1 LRASDISRR
10 AAFLKAYRGI
20 EREGATMNATTGSAD
35 RAGATVETANN
46 DVESSASKEPTMRA
60 IVYRSY
66 GSVDVL
72 HVEEI
77 ARPVI
82 SENEVLVRVHAA
94 GLDRGTW
101 HFMTGLPYLG
111 RLAFGLRAPK
121 NPVLGLDVA
130 GAVTEVGS
138 KVTRFQPGDEVFGVA
153 RGSFAEYAAAREDK
167 LAPKPARLGFE
178 QAAVVPVSAST
189 ALQGL
194 RDSGRVE
201 AGQKVLIIGASGG
214 VGTYAV
220 QLAKAFGAEVTGVC
234 STAKVDLVRS
244 IGADHVIDYTRE
256 DFADGTRRYDLI
268 VDIGGNR
275 RLSLLRRALLP
286 KGTLV
291 LLGGEEGGK
300 LTGGMN
306 RQIRALALSLFVGQR
321 LRMFIAKQNRA
332 DLETLSRFID
342 AGQLTPFMDKSY
354 PLAEVPEA
362 MRRLEAGQV
371 RGKIAI
377 TI

>member
-1 LRASDISRR
+1 
-10 AAFLKAYRGI
+10 
-20 EREGATMNATTGSAD
+20 
-35 RAGATVETANN
+35 
-46 DVESSASKEPTMRA
+46 
-60 IVYRSY
+60 
-66 GSVDVL
+66 
-72 HVEEI
+72 
-77 ARPVI
+77 
-82 SENEVLVRVHAA
+82 
-94 GLDRGTW
+94 
-101 HFMTGLPYLG
+101 MTGLPYLG

-130 GAVTEVGS
+130 GTVVAVGS
-138 KVTRFQPGDEVFGVA
+138 KVSRFQSGDEVFGVAA

-167 LAPKPARLGFE
+167 LAPKPTRLSFE

-194 RDSGRVE
+194 RDSGRIE
-201 AGQKVLIIGASGG
+201 AGQKVLIVGASGG

-234 STAKVDLVRS
+234 STGKVDLVRS
-244 IGADHVIDYTRE
+244 IGADHVIDYTQQ
-256 DFADGTRRYDLI
+256 DFADGVQRYELI
-268 VDIGGNR
+268 VDIGRNR
-275 RLSLLRRALLP
+275 RLSLLRRVLAP

-332 DLETLSRFID
+332 DLETLSQFIE
-342 AGQLTPFMDKSY
+342 AGQLTPFIDKSY